1 MIPTDLRYHKEH
13 EWVRTDGFRATVGIS
28 DFAQEALGDIVYLEA
43 PKVGRVVRVGEEMT
57 ELESTKTTSP
67 VYAPVAGQI
76 VAVNDA
82 LREAPEWINRDPYGR
97 GWIVV
102 IEMSAP
108 EEVEALMTPS
118 AYGALLETRAH

>member
-13 EWVRTDGFRATVGIS
+13 EWVRTEGLRATVGIS
-28 DFAQEALGDIVYLEA
+28 DFAQEALGDIVYLET
-43 PKVGRVVRVGEEMT
+43 PKVGRVVRVGDEMT

-67 VYAPVAGQI
+67 VYAPVGGKV

-82 LREAPEWINRDPYGR
+82 LKEAPEWINQDPYGR

-108 EEVEALMTPS
+108 EEVEALMTAS
-118 AYGALLETRAH
+118 AYGALLETQAH